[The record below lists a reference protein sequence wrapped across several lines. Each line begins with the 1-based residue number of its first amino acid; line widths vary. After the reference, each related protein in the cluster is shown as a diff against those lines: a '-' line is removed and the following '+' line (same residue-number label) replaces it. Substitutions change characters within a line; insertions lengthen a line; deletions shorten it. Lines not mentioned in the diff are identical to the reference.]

1 MKARSC
7 FFSLTICG
15 FALALAISSPARAE
29 TDIAKKAIA
38 KAEAAM
44 AKVEAACEA
53 DLDKY
58 CKSVTPGEGRI
69 ALCLMAHEDKI
80 SYACFDALLSVADG
94 IELAVSNLER
104 AADACA
110 GDIDKLCASIEPGE
124 GRIVQC
130 LIDKKPELSTQ
141 CSGEVA
147 GFEAR
152 VQK

>member
-7 FFSLTICG
+7 SLSVTICAV
-15 FALALAISSPARAE
+15 ALALGGASPAQAE

-44 AKVEAACEA
+44 AKVEAACEE
-53 DLDKY
+53 DFEKY
-58 CKSVTPGEGRI
+58 CKSVTHGEGRI
-69 ALCLMAHEDKI
+69 ALCMMAHEDKI
-80 SYACFDALLSVADG
+80 TDACFEALLSVADG
-94 IELAVSNLER
+94 IDLAVSNLER

-130 LIDKKPELSTQ
+130 LIDNKPALSTQ
-141 CSGEVA
+141 CGGEIA
-147 GFEAR
+147 GLEAR
-152 VQK
+152 MRK

>member
-15 FALALAISSPARAE
+15 FALAVTISSPARAE

-44 AKVEAACEA
+44 AQVEAACEA

-69 ALCLMAHEDKI
+69 ALCMMAHEDKI
-80 SYACFDALLSVADG
+80 SDACFDALLRVADG
-94 IELAVSNLER
+94 IDLAVSNLER
-104 AADACA
+104 AADACD
-110 GDIDKLCASIEPGE
+110 GDIDKFCASVEPGE
-124 GRIVQC
+124 GRLVQC
-130 LIDKKPELSTQ
+130 LIDKKSQLSTQ
-141 CSGEVA
+141 CLGEVA

-152 VQK
+152 MQK